1 MSKIHKNCALC
12 EEGVSSFEISFGE
25 LVFCCHGCSAVHKI
39 LMSQNQLEKKKDHP
53 IVLQAIQFGLI
64 SNPALEKLIMN
75 VGQKPDSQ
83 KKWVFE
89 VEGMWCP
96 SCADFIR
103 LVVLQQ
109 KGVFKLNIDYIT
121 DLASLE
127 YDPKVVSKEKLK
139 QLIESLSY
147 EVKEFQ
153 DSKADTKSNLL
164 TLQFSVAAFS
174 ALNVMM
180 FAYPLY
186 ATYFDFENVGMGPVL
201 AWISLALTIPVM
213 TFSAAPLYKRMLV
226 QGRQGVLGMEALAG
240 IGITAAL
247 ILSLI
252 EMWNET
258 YHIYFDTIT
267 VLITFLLLGKIIE
280 SKAKFSSKEALM
292 RLHQALPRK
301 GRKCFPDGSCRFVPL
316 KEVKPGDE
324 MLVYS
329 GERVVV
335 DGMIISGEGSAD
347 ESVLTG
353 ESIPVH
359 KKPGDL
365 VLSGSVLQNGNIR
378 FKVTSVSG
386 NSTLHHILKLVE
398 NAVGNKAPYIRSADK
413 IVKWFT
419 PLTLAIAFF
428 TFMGTF
434 LLGSLQEAFSRSMA
448 VLLIACPCAIGIAA
462 PLIESRLIQRFTEKG
477 ALIQNRSVLANLPAV
492 SHFVFDKTGTITEGQ
507 FEVLSSL
514 DVLTPLQKTRLKSL
528 TSKSLHPISKAI
540 DRLLDI
546 EPSTQTKVS
555 EISGKG
561 MRGEDSDGVFYLGS
575 KRWMRETGIE
585 FDHQSDYTVVHFA
598 EGDNLVCSIVLGDLI
613 KKDVP
618 DMLNNLKPLKRILL
632 SGDHKSAILPIA
644 SKLKFDSWHGE
655 QTPLEKQEFI
665 TELKNQGAIVAMV
678 GDGINDAPSLAKA
691 DVGISVVSA
700 TDISIQVSD
709 LLLTTASLKGIPEFI
724 LLAKF
729 GQKLIAQNIF
739 WAFFYN
745 VVGIGLAVFGILTPL
760 FASFAMIM
768 SSLMVLFNA
777 KRIRCGS
784 RIQS

>member
-1 MSKIHKNCALC
+1 MTNIHKNCALC
-12 EEGVSSFEISFGE
+12 EEGVDSFEISEGE
-25 LVFCCHGCSAVHKI
+25 HVFCCHGCSAVHKI
-39 LMSQNQLEKKKDHP
+39 LESQNQLEQKKGHP
-53 IVLQAIQFGLI
+53 LVLQAIQFGLI
-64 SNPALEKLIMN
+64 SNPSVEKFICE
-75 VGQKPDSQ
+75 GKKPDSI
-83 KKWVFE
+83 KKWAFE
-89 VEGMWCP
+89 IGGMWCP

-127 YDPKVVSKEKLK
+127 YDPKIVSKEKLK
-139 QLIESLSY
+139 QLIHSLSY
-147 EVKEFQ
+147 EIKEFQ
-153 DSKADTKSNLL
+153 DPSSNSKSHLL
-164 TLQFSVAAFS
+164 TMQFSVAAFS

-186 ATYFDFENVGMGPVL
+186 ATYFDFENEGMGPLL
-201 AWISLALTIPVM
+201 AWISLGLTIPVM
-213 TFSAAPLYKRMLV
+213 TFSAAPLYKRMIA

-240 IGITAAL
+240 IGIISAL
-247 ILSLI
+247 ILSLV

-280 SKAKFSSKEALM
+280 SKAKFSTKQALL

-301 GRKCFPDGSCRFVPL
+301 GRKCFPNGISRFVPL
-316 KEVKPGDE
+316 KEVEAGDE
-324 MLVYS
+324 IMVYS
-329 GERVVV
+329 GERIVI
-335 DGMIISGEGSAD
+335 DGIIMTGEGAAD

-359 KKPGDL
+359 KKPGDM
-365 VLSGSVLQNGNIR
+365 VLSGSVLQSGNLR

-434 LLGSLQEAFSRSMA
+434 LLGSMEEAFSRSMA

-462 PLIESRLIQRFTEKG
+462 PLIESRLIQRFTERG
-477 ALIQNRSVLANLPAV
+477 ALIQNRSVLANLPEV
-492 SHFVFDKTGTITEGQ
+492 THFIFDKTGTITEGQ
-507 FEVLSSL
+507 FEVLSSV
-514 DVLTPLQKTRLKSL
+514 DDLTPFQKARLKSL

-540 DRLLDI
+540 DRVLNVH
-546 EPSTQTKVS
+546 SASHAKVT
-555 EISGKG
+555 EVSGKG
-561 MRGEDSDGVFYLGS
+561 MRGEDPDGVFYLGS
-575 KRWMRETGIE
+575 KRWMRETGIQ
-585 FDHQSDYTVVHFA
+585 FDQDSEHTVVHFA
-598 EGDNLVCSIVLGDLI
+598 EGDNPVISIVLGDLI

-618 DMLNNLKPLKRILL
+618 EMLKKLSPHKRILL
-632 SGDHKSAILPIA
+632 SGDHNTAVLPIA
-644 SKLKFDSWHGE
+644 NQLGFDSWHGE

-665 TELKNQGAIVAMV
+665 TALKEKGAVVAMI

-691 DVGISVVSA
+691 DVGISVVTA

-709 LLLTTASLKGIPEFI
+709 LLLTTSSLKGIPELI
-724 LLAKF
+724 ALAKF
-729 GQKLIAQNIF
+729 GQTLIKQNIF

-745 VVGIGLAVFGILTPL
+745 VVGIGLAVLGILTPL

-768 SSLMVLFNA
+768 SSLIVLFNA
-777 KRIRCGS
+777 KRIR
-784 RIQS
+784 

>member
-12 EEGVSSFEISFGE
+12 EEGVTSFEISEGE
-25 LVFCCHGCSAVHKI
+25 HVFCCHGCSAVHKI
-39 LMSQNQLEKKKDHP
+39 LESQNQLEKKKEHP
-53 IVLQAIQFGLI
+53 LVLQAIQFGLI
-64 SNPALEKLIMN
+64 SNPALTFKGKNSESK
-75 VGQKPDSQ
+75 
-83 KKWVFE
+83 KKWAFE
-89 VEGMWCP
+89 VGGMWCP

-103 LVVLQQ
+103 LVTLQQ
-109 KGVFKLNIDYIT
+109 KGVLKLNIDYIT

-127 YDPKVVSKEKLK
+127 YDPTVVSKEKLK

-147 EVKEFQ
+147 EVKEFS
-153 DSKADTKSNLL
+153 DPNTERKL
-164 TLQFSVAAFS
+164 TLHFAVAAFS

-186 ATYFDFENVGMGPVL
+186 ATYFDFENEGMGPLL
-201 AWISLALTIPVM
+201 AWISLGLTIPVM
-213 TFSAAPLYKRMLV
+213 AFSAAPLYKRMIA

-240 IGITAAL
+240 IGIISAL
-247 ILSLI
+247 ILSLV
-252 EMWNET
+252 EMWKET

-280 SKAKFSSKEALM
+280 SKAKFSTKQALI

-316 KEVKPGDE
+316 KEVEAGDE
-324 MLVYS
+324 LMVYA
-329 GERVVV
+329 GERIVM
-335 DGMIISGEGSAD
+335 DGIIMNGEGSAD

-353 ESIPVH
+353 ESIPVF
-359 KKPGDL
+359 KKLGDM
-365 VLSGSVLQNGNIR
+365 VLSGSVLQSGNLR
-378 FKVTSVSG
+378 FRVTTVSG

-434 LLGSLQEAFSRSMA
+434 LFGSVEEAFSRSMA

-462 PLIESRLIQRFTEKG
+462 PLIESRLIQRFTERG
-477 ALIQNRSVLANLPAV
+477 ALVQNRSVLANLPLV

-514 DVLTPLQKTRLKSL
+514 ADLTSFQKARLKSL

-540 DRLLDI
+540 DRVLEGSASPD
-546 EPSTQTKVS
+546 TKVS

-561 MRGEDSDGVFYLGS
+561 MRGEDSHGIFYLGS
-575 KRWMRETGIE
+575 NRWMRERGINL
-585 FDHQSDYTVVHFA
+585 DLQPGHTVVHFA
-598 EGDNLVCSIVLGDLI
+598 EENNLICSITLGDLI

-618 DMLNNLKPLKRILL
+618 EMLKALRPRQRILL
-632 SGDHKSAILPIA
+632 SGDHQTAVLPIA
-644 SKLKFDSWHGE
+644 LELGFDSWHAE
-655 QTPLEKQEFI
+655 QTPLEKQELI
-665 TELKNQGAIVAMV
+665 SALKNNGAIVAMI

-709 LLLTTASLKGIPEFI
+709 LLLTTSSLKSIPELI
-724 LLAKF
+724 TLAAF
-729 GQKLIAQNIF
+729 GQKLIKQNIF

-745 VVGIGLAVFGILTPL
+745 IVGVGLAVCGILTPL

-777 KRIRCGS
+777 KRVR
-784 RIQS
+784 

>member
-12 EEGVSSFEISFGE
+12 EEGVDSFEISLGE
-25 LVFCCHGCSAVHKI
+25 HVFCCHGCSAVHKI
-39 LMSQNQLEKKKDHP
+39 LESQNALEKKKDHP
-53 IVLQAIQFGLI
+53 LVLQAIQFGLI
-64 SNPALEKLIMN
+64 SNPALAFREKTAES
-75 VGQKPDSQ
+75 K
-83 KKWVFE
+83 KKWIFE
-89 VEGMWCP
+89 VGGMWCP

-103 LVVLQQ
+103 LVLLQQ
-109 KGVFKLNIDYIT
+109 KGVLKLNIDYIT

-127 YDPKVVSKEKLK
+127 YDPKLVSKEQLK

-153 DSKADTKSNLL
+153 DPKSEKKL
-164 TLQFSVAAFS
+164 TLHFAVAAFS

-213 TFSAAPLYKRMLV
+213 TFSAAPLYKRMIA
-226 QGRQGVLGMEALAG
+226 QGKQGVLGMEALAG
-240 IGITAAL
+240 IGIMAAL
-247 ILSLI
+247 ILSLM

-280 SKAKFSSKEALM
+280 SKAKFSTKQALL

-301 GRKCFPDGSCRFVPL
+301 GRKCFPNGTCRFVPL
-316 KEVKPGDE
+316 KEVDAGDE
-324 MLVYS
+324 IMVYS
-329 GERVVV
+329 GERIVI
-335 DGMIISGEGSAD
+335 DGVIVEGEGSAD

-353 ESIPVH
+353 ESIPVY
-359 KKPGDL
+359 KKPGDM
-365 VLSGSVLQNGNIR
+365 VLSGSVLQSGNLR
-378 FKVTSVSG
+378 FKVTAACG

-398 NAVGNKAPYIRSADK
+398 NAVGDKAPYIRSADK

-434 LLGSLQEAFSRSMA
+434 LLGSLEEAFSRSMA

-462 PLIESRLIQRFTEKG
+462 PLIESRLIQRFTERG
-477 ALIQNRSVLANLPAV
+477 ALIQNRSLLANLPAV

-514 DVLTPLQKTRLKSL
+514 DALTPFQKSRLKSL
-528 TSKSLHPISKAI
+528 TSKSLHPIAKAI
-540 DRLLDI
+540 DRVLDVD
-546 EPSTQTKVS
+546 PAPVKVS

-561 MRGEDSDGVFYLGS
+561 MRGEDADGVFYLGS

-585 FDHQSDYTVVHFA
+585 FDHHSDHTVVHFA
-598 EGDNLVCSIVLGDLI
+598 EGDNPVKSIILGDLI

-618 DMLNNLKPLKRILL
+618 DMLNALKPMKRILL
-632 SGDHKSAILPIA
+632 SGDHKSAVLPIA
-644 SKLKFDSWHGE
+644 TELEFDSWHGE

-665 TELKNQGAIVAMV
+665 ANLKKQGAVVAMV

-691 DVGISVVSA
+691 DIGISVVSA

-709 LLLTTASLKGIPEFI
+709 LLLTTASLKGIPELI
-724 LLAKF
+724 ALSKF
-729 GQKLIAQNIF
+729 GQKLIKQNIF

-745 VVGIGLAVFGILTPL
+745 VVGVGLAVFGILTPL

-768 SSLMVLFNA
+768 SSVMVLINA
-777 KRIRCGS
+777 KRI
-784 RIQS
+784 